1 MKRTFKK
8 QSPNMET
15 ALRLGQY
22 FTCCLVAKSC
32 LTLCDPMDCRLP
44 GSSDHGISQA
54 RILEWVAISSSWG
67 SSQPRDRTHISYIGR
82 QILYRWATR
91 QTALLHYST
100 LTAKRICFPDNQQQ
114 SSYDHTNSACACLS
128 SKLLSE
134 GPVEYTKCVSQT
146 HFNSRLSIIKTWT
159 RRLQCNYL

>member
-1 MKRTFKK
+1 MFKK

-15 ALRLGQY
+15 GLRLGHY
-22 FTCCLVAKSC
+22 FTCCLAAKSC

-54 RILEWVAISSSWG
+54 RILKWVAISSSWG
-67 SSQPRDRTHISYIGR
+67 SSQPRDGTHISSIGR
-82 QILYRWATR
+82 QILYPWATR
-91 QTALLHYST
+91 ETKLLHYSSLAT
-100 LTAKRICFPDNQQQ
+100 KRICFPDNQQQ
-114 SSYDHTNSACACLS
+114 PSYDHTNSACACLS

-134 GPVEYTKCVSQT
+134 GPVEYMKCVSQT
-146 HFNSRLSIIKTWT
+146 HFNSRLSIIKTGT